1 MIEAK
6 ADPKPDEKAD
16 DLGPGVEPM
25 DPCVSVKVKK
35 KVHKTPSLQDANCRI
50 NAAMDM
56 LPSKASEGDFI
67 RNGLV
72 SEDFTLSEFLFR
84 RGMIVPN
91 RLKVRLEAFPK
102 SIPMSVW
109 TRIYAIPVLHL
120 KIRGKIHIL

>member
-1 MIEAK
+1 MITHLAQ
-6 ADPKPDEKAD
+6 
-16 DLGPGVEPM
+16 
-25 DPCVSVKVKK
+25 
-35 KVHKTPSLQDANCRI
+35 KT
-50 NAAMDM
+50 AMDM

-84 RGMIVPN
+84 RGMILPN

-109 TRIYAIPVLHL
+109 SKFLQYL
-120 KIRGKIHIL
+120 G